1 MSHKKA
7 LETGNVRK
15 ALDIKLGN
23 ETKKG
28 LKEGLLIEGEYERQ
42 IKGFVVNVALND
54 PKKIVECENASK
66 YIYPPLKY
74 SFRRT
79 VRTVACILKAV
90 RKFKMGRVNAKI
102 REGLMTNI
110 DLEKLKDLLQ
120 NSDTFQHC
128 GISLEETLQPYQKV
142 GDQD

>member
-90 RKFKMGRVNAKI
+90 
-102 REGLMTNI
+102 
-110 DLEKLKDLLQ
+110 
-120 NSDTFQHC
+120 
-128 GISLEETLQPYQKV
+128 
-142 GDQD
+142 